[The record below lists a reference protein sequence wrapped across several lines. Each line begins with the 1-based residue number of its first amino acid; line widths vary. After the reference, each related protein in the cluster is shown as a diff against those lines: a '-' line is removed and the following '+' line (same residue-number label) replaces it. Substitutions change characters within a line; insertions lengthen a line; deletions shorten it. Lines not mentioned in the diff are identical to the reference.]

1 MCHCFV
7 CLESLS
13 LQSLERELRA
23 TSSALSGL
31 VKERQQLQD
40 ELQEQIK
47 QRAKAELNVK
57 DLEQNVQDDQTAK
70 VIEEDSGLCVY
81 VHVCVHTHAHVKAV
95 IFLL

>member
-1 MCHCFV
+1 M
-7 CLESLS
+7 
-13 LQSLERELRA
+13 
-23 TSSALSGL
+23 
-31 VKERQQLQD
+31 KERQQLQD

-57 DLEQNVQDDQTAK
+57 DLEQNVQDDQTFK

-81 VHVCVHTHAHVKAV
+81 VHVCVHTHTHVKAV